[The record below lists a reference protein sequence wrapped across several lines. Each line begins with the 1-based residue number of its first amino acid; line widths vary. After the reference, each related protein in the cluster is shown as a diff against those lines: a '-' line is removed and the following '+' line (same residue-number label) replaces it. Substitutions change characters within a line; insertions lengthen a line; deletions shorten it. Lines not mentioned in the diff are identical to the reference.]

1 MSADG
6 GAASSPQPSPAR
18 GREKNSSPL
27 TPHKPAS
34 QRKMFAFAG
43 PWLDVL
49 ENGYILFID
58 ELHDNL
64 HPRSGIAMAMLGLI
78 LVAIVFSRH
87 LGGGG
92 SFGLMGRLTIL
103 VIGFTLAL
111 GLAPVLDRF
120 AWGDMEGDARW
131 RVAGA
136 TLDGAGTLL
145 PLGSG
150 PGTYP
155 EVFPVHQPIELGQWF
170 INHAHNDY
178 LEVLYETGVPGWV
191 LMGLFVALFLR
202 QGVRLLGG
210 AEWSRYRCLQ
220 VGAGIGLFLLLGH
233 GFTDYNLRVPVN
245 LATFAFLA
253 GLYYPGKTPGFA
265 GGPKKFDNSGSPSR
279 KLRIVSRQ
287 AHTCGESRWTNL
299 RA

>member
-1 MSADG
+1 MAPALTDTCNDRAGRLRVSRR

-58 ELHDNL
+58 ELHYNL

-92 SFGLMGRLTIL
+92 SFGLMGRLIIL

-136 TLDGAGTLL
+136 TLDR
-145 PLGSG
+145 G
-150 PGTYP
+150 PTRRS
-155 EVFPVHQPIELGQWF
+155 FPSTNRSSW
-170 INHAHNDY
+170 A
-178 LEVLYETGVPGWV
+178 
-191 LMGLFVALFLR
+191 
-202 QGVRLLGG
+202 
-210 AEWSRYRCLQ
+210 
-220 VGAGIGLFLLLGH
+220 
-233 GFTDYNLRVPVN
+233 
-245 LATFAFLA
+245 
-253 GLYYPGKTPGFA
+253 
-265 GGPKKFDNSGSPSR
+265 SGSSTTPITIIWKCFTRPASP
-279 KLRIVSRQ
+279 
-287 AHTCGESRWTNL
+287 AGC
-299 RA
+299 